1 MATADEL
8 FIHRYIPPTDPA
20 PPATL
25 LLLHGTGG
33 DEASL
38 LPLGRALLPGA
49 GLLSPRGRVLEHGAP
64 RFFRRLAEGVFD
76 LPDLITRTH
85 ELATWL
91 PEAAARYHVDPA
103 SMIAVGYSNGANIAG
118 SLLLL
123 HPGLLRTAV
132 LLRPMVPLV
141 PDVAP
146 DLTGT
151 RVFVAA
157 GRRDPIVPVAESD
170 RLAELLRG
178 YGAAVDLHW
187 FEGGHELANAE
198 IAAARTWLMAAQQ
211 GSPMPRN
218 AGS

>member
-1 MATADEL
+1 MSADDES
-8 FIHRYIPPTDPA
+8 FIHRYIPPTEPA
-20 PPATL
+20 ARATL

-76 LPDLITRTH
+76 LPDLIARTH
-85 ELATWL
+85 ELASWL
-91 PEAAARYHVDPA
+91 PEAAARYGFDPA
-103 SMIAVGYSNGANIAG
+103 SMIAIGYSNGANIAG

-141 PDVAP
+141 PPIAP
-146 DLTGT
+146 DLAGT
-151 RVFVAA
+151 RVFAA
-157 GRRDPIVPVAESD
+157 TGRRDPIVPVAESE

-178 YGAAVDLHW
+178 YGAVVDLHW
-187 FEGGHELANAE
+187 SEGGHELANAE
-198 IAAARTWLMAAQQ
+198 IAAARTWLRAAQQ
-211 GSPMPRN
+211 GSPMPQN
-218 AGS
+218 AGT

>member
-1 MATADEL
+1 MAVADDS

-20 PPATL
+20 VRTTL

-38 LPLGRALLPGA
+38 LSLGRALLPGA

-76 LPDLITRTH
+76 LPDLIARTR

-91 PEAAARYHVDPA
+91 PEAAARYGIDVA

-123 HPGLLRTAV
+123 HPGLLSTAV

-146 DLTGT
+146 DLAGA
-151 RVFVAA
+151 RVFAAA
-157 GRRDPIVPVAESD
+157 GRRDPIVPVAESE
-170 RLAELLRG
+170 RLAALLRG
-178 YGAAVDLHW
+178 YGATVDLHW
-187 FEGGHELANAE
+187 SDGGHELANAE
-198 IAAARTWLMAAQQ
+198 IAAARTWVAA
-211 GSPMPRN
+211 GGRE
-218 AGS
+218 ALD